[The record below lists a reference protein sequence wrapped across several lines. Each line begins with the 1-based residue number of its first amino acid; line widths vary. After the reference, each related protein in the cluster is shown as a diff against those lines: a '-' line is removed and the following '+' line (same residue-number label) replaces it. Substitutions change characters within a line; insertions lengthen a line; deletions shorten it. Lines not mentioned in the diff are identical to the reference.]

1 MTHKILITGANRG
14 IGLEM
19 SKQLGLQGYKVIL
32 GVKDL
37 SKGQIALHELVQ
49 AGVTRSQLDLVQVDL
64 QNPES
69 LINAA
74 NYVEKEH
81 PDLDILV
88 NNAGIAADMQK
99 PALDTPLSDYK
110 ETLDINFLGTLQ
122 VIQHFLPVIKQNKG
136 KIVAITGPFTATTW
150 YNPAAYRVS
159 KIALNGP
166 IQTLAVDVINK
177 KLPISIFGIFPGGV
191 STDINGHRQGPYMRS
206 VAEGARD
213 IINIML
219 ADKEQNGKIIGPN
232 GNILSE
238 IQN

>member
-74 NYVEKEH
+74 NYVEKN
-81 PDLDILV
+81 I
-88 NNAGIAADMQK
+88 
-99 PALDTPLSDYK
+99 
-110 ETLDINFLGTLQ
+110 
-122 VIQHFLPVIKQNKG
+122 
-136 KIVAITGPFTATTW
+136 
-150 YNPAAYRVS
+150 
-159 KIALNGP
+159 P
-166 IQTLAVDVINK
+166 I
-177 KLPISIFGIFPGGV
+177 
-191 STDINGHRQGPYMRS
+191 
-206 VAEGARD
+206 
-213 IINIML
+213 
-219 ADKEQNGKIIGPN
+219 
-232 GNILSE
+232 
-238 IQN
+238 